1 MKLQTGTYMNTDYI
15 YNETCITKLDIEAY
29 TVAINSA
36 LKNGRLLTAQG
47 VVNGHMS
54 KENNPEP
61 VLFPKITTVGE
72 REIITPSL
80 LARLEQL
87 QEHVR
92 NNIDAVVVFGI
103 GGSYLGS
110 KVLFDV
116 QCGSFWN
123 ELDAKE
129 RHKYPRI
136 YFAGFNADSDYL
148 SGVLNTIQR
157 SANNA
162 KNYRVMLIVISKS
175 GGTIEPM
182 SNFIITE
189 SYLQEQDI
197 DYEVVAVTDTRESEH
212 TTLYEMAKANDWE
225 LYTVP
230 HGIGGRFSVFSE
242 VGLVV
247 ASTFGFDCQSFLAGA
262 HSMNLACQQDDLWKN
277 PALLTAVLK
286 YIGAEKYGRV
296 IEVFMP
302 YGNCMKSLSDWYVQL
317 LAESLGKTRE
327 NGEPYDRTPVAA
339 IGTTD
344 MHSQVQDHQEG
355 RYNKIV
361 QFIRVEEWDNDLVV
375 PHTYDDYD
383 RIRSFSGVGL
393 NTIMNI
399 ALDSNREALQ
409 SDNRFNM
416 TLSIPKLN
424 AFHLGEVMFMFCWA
438 IFYESVLAG
447 VDAFNQPGVEVYKSK
462 IGPKLKQFKNT
473 LAK

>member
-1 MKLQTGTYMNTDYI
+1 MQLRTGTYLDIDYI
-15 YNETCITKLDIEAY
+15 HNNTCITKLDIEECA
-29 TVAINSA
+29 TAIERA
-36 LKNGRLLTAQG
+36 LNKGRMLANEG
-47 VVNGHMS
+47 VVKDHLS
-54 KENNPEP
+54 KDGDLEP

-72 REIITPSL
+72 GEIITPSL
-80 LARLEQL
+80 LARLDQL
-87 QEHVR
+87 QNHVR

-116 QCGSFWN
+116 HCGPFWN

-129 RHKYPRI
+129 RNKYPRI

-162 KNYRVMLIVISKS
+162 KNYKVMLILISKS

-189 SYLQEQDI
+189 SYLQEQGI
-197 DYEVVAVTDTRESEH
+197 DYEVVAVTDTRESEN
-212 TTLYEMAKANDWE
+212 TTLYEMAKDNNWE

-247 ASTFGFDCQSFLAGA
+247 ASTFGFDCKSFLAGA
-262 HSMNLACQQDDLWKN
+262 HSMNLACQKGDLWEN

-317 LAESLGKTRE
+317 LAESLGKIRE

-375 PHTYDDYD
+375 PHNYDDYE

-462 IGPKLKQFKNT
+462 IGPKL
-473 LAK
+473 AKIKRKK

>member
-1 MKLQTGTYMNTDYI
+1 MQLQTGTYLDIDYI
-15 YNETCITKLDIEAY
+15 YNDSCITTIDIESHY
-29 TVAINSA
+29 NIIDKAIA
-36 LKNGRLLTAQG
+36 IGRFMADRG
-47 VVNGHMS
+47 IVDGHMS
-54 KENNPEP
+54 KDNTQEP
-61 VLFPKITTVGE
+61 VLFSKITTIGE
-72 REIITPSL
+72 NEIITPCL
-80 LARLEQL
+80 LERLEGL
-87 QEHVR
+87 QQHVQ

-116 QCGSFWN
+116 QCGPCWN
-123 ELDAKE
+123 EMDKSE
-129 RHKYPRI
+129 RGYYPNV
-136 YFAGFNADSDYL
+136 YFAGFNVDSNYL
-148 SGVLNTIQR
+148 HCILRSLSRGVK
-157 SANNA
+157 AN
-162 KNYRVMLIVISKS
+162 KNYKVMLVVISKS

-189 SYLQEQDI
+189 SYLQEQGI

-212 TTLYEMAKANDWE
+212 TTLYEMAKDNNWE

-247 ASTFGFDCQSFLAGA
+247 ASTFGFDCKSFLAGA
-262 HSMNLACQQDDLWKN
+262 HSMNLACQKGDLWEN

-317 LAESLGKTRE
+317 LAESLGKIRE

-375 PHTYDDYD
+375 PHTYDDYE

-462 IGPKLKQFKNT
+462 IGPKLAKLKKEKNS
-473 LAK
+473 

>member
-1 MKLQTGTYMNTDYI
+1 MNLQTGTYLDTDFI
-15 YNETCITKLDIEAY
+15 YNNTCITKQDME
-29 TVAINSA
+29 SH
-36 LKNGRLLTAQG
+36 TAQIQSAIAKG
-47 VVNGHMS
+47 KTLVNQGIVQGHLS
-54 KENNPEP
+54 KDSTSEP
-61 VLFPKITTVGE
+61 VLFPQITHIGAG
-72 REIITPSL
+72 EIITPDIL
-80 LARLEQL
+80 DRLAAL
-87 QEHVR
+87 QDHVR
-92 NNIDAVVVFGI
+92 KSIDAVVVFGI

-110 KVLFDV
+110 KVLFDAH
-116 QCGSFWN
+116 CGPFWN
-123 ELDAKE
+123 ELEVAE
-129 RHKYPRI
+129 RNKFPRI

-148 SGVLNTIQR
+148 QGVLSTITHKA
-157 SANNA
+157 SCT
-162 KNYRVMLIVISKS
+162 KNYKVMLVVISKS

-189 SYLQEQDI
+189 SYLQEQGI

-247 ASTFGFDCQSFLAGA
+247 ASTFGFDCKSFLAGA
-262 HSMNLACQQDDLWKN
+262 HSMNLACQQDDLWTN

-375 PHTYDDYD
+375 PHTYDDYE

-393 NTIMNI
+393 NRIMNI

-462 IGPKLKQFKNT
+462 IGPKLAKLKKEKNS
-473 LAK
+473 